1 LFPAKSSTIKL
12 RDIGH
17 PGEGRLA
24 MGILLNLISDL
35 MHFIR
40 IALEMILIAG
50 MLIAVALAA
59 EAVHVIHNRV
69 MHHRAEARAKSGPR
83 PGAPGGVASRAA

>member
-1 LFPAKSSTIKL
+1 
-12 RDIGH
+12 
-17 PGEGRLA
+17 

-35 MHFIR
+35 MHFLR

-59 EAVHVIHNRV
+59 EAVHVIHSRV
-69 MHHRAEARAKSGPR
+69 IHHRAAAKAKSGAR
-83 PGAPGGVASRAA
+83 PGTPGGIAPRAA